1 MSYFVNKTLIL
12 LIKCKNFL
20 NYFMKIYILFF
31 VVFNLFLFINAS
43 SPKLKLEKSSCVK
56 VKVGESNLTLAIDP
70 SSNVNY
76 IFDGT
81 LKEYE
86 GKSYNKE
93 KTISL
98 KTSNALLTASNIF
111 GEFTGNLAIEEFT
124 FPFIIDG
131 KEENLMYPLTFV
143 LVKESSKVIIPD
155 KIDGILGLGYLE
167 NNANFY
173 KKMNLIEQLFQ
184 NKKISKRQFHINFE
198 SNDLSFGDSDYE
210 ILNQTEINIQNIND
224 NTSKSAYPILYY
236 SDTKM
241 GFSSGSTSSFDIENK
256 LKVNLTFIPLWD
268 NDNAIIA
275 PESDKSTNIKL
286 YLEKLSKEY
295 AQDSNEFYTS
305 KSDPGTKTAIIFENN
320 YFVYDWLESETN
332 NDGIKNKIKIE
343 LTPSLQEN
351 LWNINIKPVF
361 HPQHISYNYEEQKIV
376 IANCEFCGM
385 SKHYI
390 NLTSVILII
399 LGFVGAVL
407 VICWCF
413 GKYVSYRKDKA
424 SKFLKKYDL
433 I

>member
-1 MSYFVNKTLIL
+1 
-12 LIKCKNFL
+12 
-20 NYFMKIYILFF
+20 MKIFILFF
-31 VVFNLFLFINAS
+31 VIVNLSLLVNAS
-43 SPKLKLEKSSCVK
+43 SPKLKLEKLSCIK

-81 LKEYE
+81 LKEYQ

-93 KTISL
+93 LTISL

-111 GEFTGNLAIEEFT
+111 GEFTGNLAVEDFT

-131 KEENLMYPLTFV
+131 KQENLKYTLTFV

-155 KIDGILGLGYLE
+155 QIDGVLGLGYLE

-184 NKKISKRQFHINFE
+184 NKKISKRQFHINYD
-198 SNDLSFGDSDYE
+198 SNDISFGEDDYE
-210 ILNQTEINIQNIND
+210 ILNKTVINIHNIND
-224 NTSKSAYPILYY
+224 NTGKNAYPILYY

-241 GFSSGSTSSFDIENK
+241 GFSSGSTSSFDIENQ
-256 LKVNLTFIPLWD
+256 LKINLTFIPLWD

-275 PESDKSTNIKL
+275 PENDKNTNIKL
-286 YLEKLSKEY
+286 YLEKLSKESIKTD
-295 AQDSNEFYTS
+295 ALNSNVFYST
-305 KSDPGTKTAIIFENN
+305 KGDPGTKTAIIFDNN
-320 YFVYDWLESETN
+320 YFVYDWIESE
-332 NDGIKNKIKIE
+332 KNSNGNKKKIKIE
-343 LTPSLQEN
+343 LASSLQEN
-351 LWNINIKPVF
+351 IWNINIRPAF

-376 IANCEFCGM
+376 ITNCEFCGM
-385 SKHYI
+385 SKHQI
-390 NLTSVILII
+390 KLTSVIMII
-399 LGFVGAVL
+399 FGFIGAVF
-407 VICWCF
+407 VTCWCF
-413 GKYVSYRKDKA
+413 GKYVNYRKDKA